1 MAGRG
6 SPLAR
11 PPDPLARPRAGPGRR
26 GVGLQAGPPGR
37 GSLHPQEPL
46 TPRGPAVTSRAW
58 GPPARSRPR
67 SVCARPPPSRPGNEP
82 LTSGVPR
89 AAPARGLG
97 AAWGPGS
104 RSCRR
109 SPDSSGGALKLV
121 GSRRLWLEPPGPGAA
136 PGFPHPP
143 LPEAKEPRKPGCPG
157 QRRWALVAPPCLLCG
172 KDACPL
178 TVQLLAGSTGRRDTH
193 GLSRAQL
200 LLNSPPISNCR
211 RLFHQDSAE
220 VDTRLLSS
228 PLKY

>member
-104 RSCRR
+104 RSGRR
-109 SPDSSGGALKLV
+109 SPDSSGGTLKLV
-121 GSRRLWLEPPGPGAA
+121 GSRRLWLEPPGPGQ
-136 PGFPHPP
+136 P
-143 LPEAKEPRKPGCPG
+143 LASPTRLSRRQRNPESQAVLDSVAG
-157 QRRWALVAPPCLLCG
+157 RWWPTRCLLCG